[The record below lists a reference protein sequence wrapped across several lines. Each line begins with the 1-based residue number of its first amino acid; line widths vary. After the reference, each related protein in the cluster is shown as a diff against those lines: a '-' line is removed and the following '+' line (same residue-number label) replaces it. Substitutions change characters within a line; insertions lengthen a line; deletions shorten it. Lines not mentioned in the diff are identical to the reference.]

1 MPFLK
6 GFNAISNSGKDSLIR
21 ALVSAALNV
30 GERRNEIL
38 KEMRRALLRDD
49 TEQVIRC
56 ARILTGLDDT
66 NEESNRT
73 DSSIH

>member
-1 MPFLK
+1 MNDRNDPRT
-6 GFNAISNSGKDSLIR
+6 R
-21 ALVSAALNV
+21 ALVSAALAV
-30 GERRNEIL
+30 GEWRNEIL
-38 KEMRRALLRDD
+38 EEMRRALLRDD